1 MPEPGR
7 IPAEDGSVLAAVQAP
22 AELAWERQPCPAL
35 GRSGRP
41 AKRSRRAVEFCVNVR
56 PEVEGEADIMA
67 TALEL
72 IGDLDGL
79 ARLGPSERT
88 GGARPMAA
96 APRTRRV
103 QRSSSRW
110 SRRPYRE
117 FPPLRVSQPQE
128 RSASGRLP
136 LPVDLDR
143 VVPDRRLEVLSPLR
157 LTVVAVRARV
167 GEDVHAAVAD
177 LHRQRV
183 GVRVRG
189 DGQEAVRARRRSGTI
204 ARESRRRP
212 FGGS

>member
-7 IPAEDGSVLAAVQAP
+7 VPAEDGSVLAAVQAP

-72 IGDLDGL
+72 IRDLDGP
-79 ARLGPSERT
+79 RDSVHPNGPVVH
-88 GGARPMAA
+88 G
-96 APRTRRV
+96 
-103 QRSSSRW
+103 
-110 SRRPYRE
+110 RRPQPRVPVVFSAPARGGPVVRHRE

-136 LPVDLDR
+136 LPVNLDR
-143 VVPDRRLEVLSPLR
+143 VVPDRRTGSTFATQAHRGSSTSRGRREFPR
-157 LTVVAVRARV
+157 RRTGPPPTARRRVRARRWT
-167 GEDVHAAVAD
+167 GS
-177 LHRQRV
+177 
-183 GVRVRG
+183 RG
-189 DGQEAVRARRRSGTI
+189 ARRRSGTI
-204 ARESRRRP
+204 ARESRRHP